1 MKIFLSSPAFCKPAM
16 EGMVEYVKQFADDVV
31 VNPYG
36 RTLTKEEILKHWR
49 DVDGIVAGVEPYTP
63 DVLAEAP
70 KSLRVISRYGTGHN
84 SVDSHAAGER
94 GIKVTN
100 TPGVNAA
107 AVADLAL
114 GLILGIARR
123 IPQTHEA
130 LRKGSWNRHTGV
142 ELAGKVLGIV
152 GLGAIGK
159 EVALR
164 ARGFGMKLVAYDPF
178 FDHEFAKKAG
188 VAESSLEELFRGADV
203 VTLHV
208 PVTEETRGMV
218 DAGRLKSMKN
228 SAFLINTARG
238 DLVRESDLYQAL
250 KEGVIAGA
258 GLDVLEEEPT
268 TDSLLFTLDNVVVT
282 PHMAGHTNESEERMA
297 KLSIDN
303 TIAVIT
309 GQACKHV
316 VNLDYLQ

>member
-1 MKIFLSSPAFCKPAM
+1 VKILVSSPAFCKPAM
-16 EGMVEYVKQFADDVV
+16 QGMVEYAEQHSDEVV

-36 RTLTKEEILKHWR
+36 RTLKKEEILELWAG
-49 DVDGIVAGVEPYTP
+49 VDGIVAGVEPYTA
-63 DVLAEAP
+63 DVLAQAP
-70 KSLRVISRYGTGHN
+70 KGLQVISRYGTGHN
-84 SVDSHAAGER
+84 SVDSIAAGKQ

-107 AVADLAL
+107 AVADAAL
-114 GLILGIARR
+114 GLILATARR

-130 LRKGSWNRHTGV
+130 LRKGIWNRHTGV

-164 ARGFGMKLVAYDPF
+164 AQGFGMQLIAYDPF
-178 FDHEFAKKAG
+178 FDHDFAKKVG
-188 VAESSLEELFRGADV
+188 VAESNVEELFRVADI

-208 PVTEETRGMV
+208 PVTDETRSMV
-218 DAGRLKSMKN
+218 DAERLNTMKN

-238 DLVRESDLYQAL
+238 ELVREKDLYEAL
-250 KEGVIAGA
+250 KEGGIAGA
-258 GLDVLEEEPT
+258 GLDVFEEEPVT
-268 TDSLLFTLDNVVVT
+268 ESPLFALDNVVVT

-309 GQACKHV
+309 GKACKHV
-316 VNLDYLQ
+316 VNLDYLP